1 MVNTDHEDQMLELL
15 ASDLG
20 LSDGSTA
27 CIEGTYFVQAL
38 SRAYFQPKTYRTSR
52 RCAWLRRLGTS
63 FAMKTRTQLGTI
75 ANQNKNHWVALT
87 IDCDR
92 NVVGYGDGF
101 RGNTPASLR
110 KALDWWLLEH
120 LGEKF
125 KWTNIPVAKQN
136 DPHS

>member
-1 MVNTDHEDQMLELL
+1 MYR
-15 ASDLG
+15 
-20 LSDGSTA
+20 
-27 CIEGTYFVQAL
+27 GTYFVQAL

-63 FAMKTRTQLGTI
+63 FAMKTRTQL
-75 ANQNKNHWVALT
+75 ALLQT
-87 IDCDR
+87 RTRITGSRSLSTVTGMWLAMGMDSR
-92 NVVGYGDGF
+92 QHA
-101 RGNTPASLR
+101 ASLR